1 MVVAGALTVSPSA
14 RAQEFTRRSFMLDD
28 GDFALM
34 GEPARPKIL
43 GIGLNR
49 NDVGNPSYLAPHFYW
64 GVTDDVMLGITH
76 ERGLCFSGCEH
87 PYNDAGFGMLIFLTD
102 GPKHE
107 LDLHLG
113 VPVHSFDPFS
123 LGFSFGVLGRVNIG
137 SVTALVFDPHLHVG
151 IVDSG
156 NGLSLPIWFY
166 FQAGSVVVPFVGT
179 ALNGPFEEFGDRF
192 EIPLEGGI
200 LFTVSQ
206 NVDIGFVLR
215 FGNPLGRGG
224 SFDWR
229 EIGFI
234 GRFVF

>member
-1 MVVAGALTVSPSA
+1 
-14 RAQEFTRRSFMLDD
+14 MLDD
-28 GDFALM
+28 GDFAIM

-43 GIGLNR
+43 GIGLDQDNAGR
-49 NDVGNPSYLAPHFYW
+49 PFYVAPHFYW
-64 GVTDDVMLGITH
+64 GVTDDIMLGITH
-76 ERGLCFSGCEH
+76 DRGLCFNCDR
-87 PYNDAGFGMLIFLTD
+87 PYNDVGFGMLIFLTD

-107 LDLHLG
+107 LDLHLR
-113 VPVHSFDPFS
+113 VPVNNFDPFH
-123 LGFSFGVLGRVNIG
+123 LGFAAGVLGRVNLG
-137 SVTALVFDPHLHVG
+137 SVAALVFDPSLYLGVVG
-151 IVDSG
+151 RNSG
-156 NGLSLPIWFY
+156 NGDGLSLPVWFY

-179 ALNGPFEEFGDRF
+179 ALNGPFDDFGDHF
-192 EIPLEGGI
+192 EIPIEGGI
-200 LFTVSQ
+200 LFTVSR